1 MRLFEPCGRVR
12 HRSRRT
18 IYQGGSLCY
27 TGNIVARFKT
37 TGLVTCYTSADYVKS
52 TVKWQVGDI
61 LMSSSHVVV
70 VVNGR
75 SLGGSAVAVFGSI
88 DELARAVIAGR
99 YGVGDARRAALGE
112 KYTAVQARVN
122 ELLSGT
128 PNAAGTSIGTARII
142 AGTYKVVCDKL
153 YVRGIPS
160 RKLAPVASYERGG
173 QIYRIGA
180 DVVETEGYVWAHY
193 TAYSGAARYVAI
205 GTADGSEKYL
215 IKA

>member
-1 MRLFEPCGRVR
+1 MR

-27 TGNIVARFKT
+27 TGNIVARFKAA
-37 TGLVTCYTSADYVKS
+37 GLVTCYTSADYVKS

-153 YVRGIPS
+153 YVRGHSIKEACAGCEL
-160 RKLAPVASYERGG
+160 RAWRADLQNRRGRGG
-173 QIYRIGA
+173 NRRVRLGA
-180 DVVETEGYVWAHY
+180 LYG
-193 TAYSGAARYVAI
+193 
-205 GTADGSEKYL
+205 L
-215 IKA
+215 